1 MKTKNKIL
9 LYRIILVLSI
19 IIFGR
24 EVLLLGNKGVWSLI
38 VSLISIYT
46 MIGSTIKLCNFN
58 PVFKKTTLSSID
70 LLFFLP

>member
-9 LYRIILVLSI
+9 LYRIILILSI
-19 IIFGR
+19 TIFGR

-38 VSLISIYT
+38 VSLMSIYT
-46 MIGSTIKLCNFN
+46 IIGSTIKLCSFN
-58 PVFKKTTLSSID
+58 PMFKKTALSSID